1 MAAHPNDLEL
11 VIEVSH
17 DSNGSNPRAYYRLF
31 VGGHPVECA
40 ELIGVKNVLAQA
52 LVSHILASRMA
63 SLKTAADN
71 HADLRG
77 PPGRH

>member
-1 MAAHPNDLEL
+1 MAVHPNDLEL

-31 VGGHPVECA
+31 VGGYPVEYA
-40 ELIGVKNVLAQA
+40 ELAGVKNVLAQK

-63 SLKTAADN
+63 SLKNAGADPAAF
-71 HADLRG
+71 
-77 PPGRH
+77 PGRPWN